1 LGNPGNSLASTDHSA
16 QGQAPDQERTET
28 FHQRGSVTLSS
39 LALDDGTMLAPV
51 TLAYE
56 AWGQLNAQADNAIL
70 LCHALTGDAHARDDA
85 APDAPRAGWWNPMV
99 GPGRVFDTSRF
110 YVVCS
115 NVLGSCYGST
125 GPTSPHPADGQPYR
139 LRFPLVSVGDMVRA
153 QHALLERLGVRRL
166 AAVAGGSLGG
176 LQALEWA
183 LAFPEFVE
191 RAMVIAAAPRLS
203 AQPLAIDVIARQAIM
218 GDPAWQNGNYEIGKG
233 PAVGLNIARMLGMLT
248 YTSAEG
254 LEERFGRRLATRPI
268 AWPAFGPRLD
278 LETYFLYQ
286 GEKLVRRF
294 DANSYLYLSS
304 AMDHYDAAEG
314 RGSDAEAFA
323 RARAAVLAVGI
334 DSDWLYP
341 ARHVREMAEGIAAV
355 GGNARYVEIHSPH
368 GHDAFLKEWEQL
380 DALLR
385 PFLASCPEGHEREL
399 SCEGVGSRAPAER

>member
-1 LGNPGNSLASTDHSA
+1 MGNPGSFLASIDHSA
-16 QGQAPDQERTET
+16 PAQPPDEEQAET
-28 FHQRGSVTLSS
+28 FHQRGSITLSS
-39 LALDDGTMLAPV
+39 LALDDGTVLAPV

-56 AWGQLNAQADNAIL
+56 TWGQLNAQGDNALL

-85 APDAPRAGWWNPMV
+85 APDDPRAGWWNPMV

-110 YVVCS
+110 FVVCS

-125 GPTSPHPADGQPYR
+125 GPTSPHPLDGQPYR

-183 LAFPEFVE
+183 LAFPDFVE
-191 RAMVIAAAPRLS
+191 RAIVIAASPRLS

-218 GDPAWQNGNYEIGKG
+218 GDPAWQNGNYEIGSG
-233 PAVGLNIARMLGMLT
+233 PSVGLNIARMLGMLT

-254 LEERFGRRLATRPI
+254 LEERFGRRLATRPSP
-268 AWPAFGPRLD
+268 WPAFGPRLD

-304 AMDHYDAAEG
+304 AMDRYDAAEG

-323 RARAAVLAVGI
+323 RVRAVVLAVGI

-341 ARHVREMAEGIAAV
+341 ARHVRELAEGIAAA
-355 GGNARYVEIHSPH
+355 GGRARYVEMHSPH
-368 GHDAFLKEWEQL
+368 GHDAFLKDWEQL
-380 DALLR
+380 DAVLR
-385 PFLASCPEGHEREL
+385 PFLASRPEDHEREL
-399 SCEGVGSRAPAER
+399 SCEGVGSRVPAE